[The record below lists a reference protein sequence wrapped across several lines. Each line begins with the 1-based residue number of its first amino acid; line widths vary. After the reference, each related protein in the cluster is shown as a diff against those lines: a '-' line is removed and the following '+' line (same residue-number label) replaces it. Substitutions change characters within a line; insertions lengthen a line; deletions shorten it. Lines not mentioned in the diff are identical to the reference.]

1 MRFTNRTVLITGG
14 GSGIGRVMAQR
25 FAAEGAA
32 VVIADRFLNR
42 AEKVAEEIAAAR
54 VRRQPAY
61 VQFGFRR
68 VAADAAGRV
77 RNGGDD
83 ARAGLQQAL
92 NLYRH
97 LLADEG
103 LRAVDHHHCPVAQ
116 IPDTL
121 ALVFAFAG
129 DSTTTRVFR

>member
-1 MRFTNRTVLITGG
+1 MLRVSYARTLETPFNENLVLASNGCNDPVINALESTSSPCVTNSPL
-14 GSGIGRVMAQR
+14 
-25 FAAEGAA
+25 GA
-32 VVIADRFLNR
+32 
-42 AEKVAEEIAAAR
+42 
-54 VRRQPAY
+54 
-61 VQFGFRR
+61 GW
-68 VAADAAGRV
+68 
-77 RNGGDD
+77 RNEFH
-83 ARAGLQQAL
+83 AGLQQAL

-129 DSTTTRVFR
+129 DSTMTRAFDIRTHTTHRFSWRQLCDWFTTL